1 MSRMPE
7 SNVLIALK
15 AIGLA
20 PGFTGDTRRAA
31 AAILDHFNHKTGRC
45 DPSNQR
51 LANLLGI
58 SLRMV
63 SKATKELCDGPAPLF
78 EKMSHGGHSHCA
90 SYTPLWT
97 TFARIVSEWNAAM
110 QGSSVE
116 AANRNNRACS
126 TGTTVQVEHAQP
138 CVQTSRRNQLKEPEQ
153 VEGQKPNLPRSRSA
167 EPSNGLMTNRRLP
180 STQVPMLLPVVGGR
194 SAAKA
199 DAAEAAR
206 HRKIAA
212 EINRLPKHERE
223 AAWLAQMGE
232 R

>member
-1 MSRMPE
+1 MSRLPE
-7 SNVLIALK
+7 SSVLIALK

-20 PGFTGDTRRAA
+20 PGFTGDTRRVA

-45 DPSNQR
+45 DPSNER
-51 LANLLGI
+51 LATLLGI
-58 SLRMV
+58 SVRMV
-63 SKATKELCDGPAPLF
+63 RKATKELCDGPAPLF
-78 EKMSHGGHSHCA
+78 EKVSHGGHSHCA
-90 SYTPLWT
+90 SYTPLWA
-97 TFARIVSEWNAAM
+97 TFARVVSEWNSLMKGASM
-110 QGSSVE
+110 D

-126 TGTTVQVEHAQP
+126 TGTSVPVEQEQP
-138 CVQTSRRNQLKEPEQ
+138 CLQTSRRNQLKEPEQ
-153 VEGQKPNLPRSRSA
+153 VEGQKPAPSRLRSA

-180 STQVPMLLPVVGGR
+180 SKQVPMLLPVVGGR

-206 HRKIAA
+206 YRKIAA
-212 EINRLPKHERE
+212 EINRLPKHERA